1 MRTRVKICG
10 ITRSEDALD
19 AATLGADAIGLVFYD
34 KSPRAVTLQ
43 QAAAISHQLP
53 AFVTSVA
60 LFLDADAELIRQVVT
75 QVGVDLL
82 QFHGSECADFCRG
95 FGRPYIKAL
104 GMETGGTIE
113 QIHAGV
119 LANAAAFDD
128 ARGLLLDS
136 NAPGAAGGTGE
147 TFDWTTIP
155 TGLERTLILA
165 GGLGVHNVAEAVR
178 KLRPWA
184 VDVSSGV
191 EREKGI
197 KDAALMQAFI
207 NEVNR
212 CND

>member
-10 ITRSEDALD
+10 ICRTEDAHE
-19 AATLGADAIGLVFYD
+19 AAALGADAIGLVFYD
-34 KSPRAVTLQ
+34 KSPRVVSLQ
-43 QAAAISHQLP
+43 QAAAISRQLP

-60 LFLDADAELIRQVVT
+60 LFLDPDAELVRQVVA
-75 QVGVDLL
+75 QVPIDLL
-82 QFHGSECADFCRG
+82 QFHGSEPADFCRG
-95 FGRPYIKAL
+95 FNRPYIKAL
-104 GMETGGTIE
+104 CVESIGTVA

-119 LANAAAFDD
+119 LASAADFGD
-128 ARGLLLDS
+128 ARGVLLDS

-147 TFDWTTIP
+147 VFDWTAIP
-155 TGLERTLILA
+155 PGLKQPLVLA

-178 KLRPWA
+178 KIKPWA

-197 KDAALMQAFI
+197 KDVALMRAFI

-212 CND
+212 CDG